1 MVYFVAD
8 AHLGSESQASERSK
22 EADLVRLLA
31 YLEGRAAVLYA
42 VGDLFDFW
50 FEYPEVASEAYSDTL
65 SALRSLTRSG
75 TSLHFLGGNHD
86 YWAGPEFEAI
96 TGGIVHREPVVETHF
111 GRRLFIAHGDGLP
124 AGDLRYRAL
133 KAVIRSRPAIAGF
146 RLLGPTVGWALARW
160 ASGLSDVTEERIR
173 KALSPMRLF
182 LEAKLREGFD
192 AAVVGHVHRPC
203 MWRTEFGTAVI
214 VGDWMRE
221 RSVVELGESGFRML
235 RWDGSTLVPAL
246 IPAAADSARDGNR

>member
-8 AHLGSESQASERSK
+8 AHLGSESPAAERAK

-31 YLEGRAAVLYA
+31 HLEGRAKVLYA

-50 FEYPEVASEAYSDTL
+50 FEYPGVAPPAYSGTL
-65 SALRSLTRSG
+65 TALRSLTRSG
-75 TSLHFLGGNHD
+75 TSLQFLGGNHD
-86 YWAGPEFEAI
+86 YWAGPAFEAI
-96 TGGIVHREPVVETHF
+96 TGGTVHRQPVIQTHF

-146 RLLGPTVGWALARW
+146 RLLGPTLGWTIARW
-160 ASGLSDVTEERIR
+160 ASGLSDVTEARIQR
-173 KALSPMRLF
+173 ALPPMRAF
-182 LEAKLREGFD
+182 LETKLREGFD

-203 MWRTEFGTAVI
+203 MWRTERGTAII

-221 RSVVELGESGFRML
+221 RSVVELGEAGFRML
-235 RWDGSTLVPAL
+235 RWDGSALVPADRVG
-246 IPAAADSARDGNR
+246 AA

>member
-8 AHLGSESQASERSK
+8 AHLGSESPAVERAK

-31 YLEGRAAVLYA
+31 HLEHRATALYA

-50 FEYPEVASEAYSDTL
+50 FEYPGVTPRAYSDTL

-75 TSLHFLGGNHD
+75 VSLRFLGGNHD
-86 YWAGPEFEAI
+86 YWAGPAFEAI
-96 TGGIVHREPVVETHF
+96 TGGTVHRQPVIETHF
-111 GRRLFIAHGDGLP
+111 GKRLFIAHGDGLP
-124 AGDLRYRAL
+124 AGDMRYRAL

-146 RLLGPTVGWALARW
+146 RLLGPTLGWAIARR
-160 ASGLSDVTEERIR
+160 ASALSEVTEERIR
-173 KALSPMRLF
+173 KALPPMQAF

-203 MWRTEFGTAVI
+203 TWRTERGTAVI
-214 VGDWMRE
+214 VGDWMWE
-221 RSVVELGESGFRML
+221 RSVVELSEDGFRML
-235 RWDGSTLVPAL
+235 RWDGGALVPQQ
-246 IPAAADSARDGNR
+246 PRRPRV